1 MSPTVR
7 QLLDEAVRRLA
18 ADSPSPRADADELLQ
33 HVLQKDRS
41 WLRLREDAAVA
52 AEAAARFEVLLQ
64 RRLRGE
70 PVAHLTGS
78 RGFWSL
84 ELAVDAST
92 LIPRPD
98 TELIV
103 EWALELL
110 PLGVHASALDLGTG
124 SGAIALALKQ
134 ERPRCVVTAVE
145 RAPAAL
151 ALARRNGERLGL
163 GVRFV
168 AGDWFG
174 PLAGERF
181 DVIVANPP
189 YIAED
194 DPHLAQGD
202 LRFEPASALVAGPD
216 GLEDLRAIVAQAPA
230 YLFRDGWLLLEHG
243 FDQGGAVRALLQDKG
258 FADVATRRDLG
269 GNDRIT
275 GGRWPC

>member
-1 MSPTVR
+1 MSTVR
-7 QLLDEAVRRLA
+7 QLLADATRRLEA
-18 ADSPSPRADADELLQ
+18 SSPSPRVDADELLQ
-33 HVLQKDRS
+33 HALDRDRS
-41 WLRLREDAAVA
+41 WLRLHEEDAVDSDAG
-52 AEAAARFEVLLQ
+52 ARFERLVL

-70 PVAHLTGS
+70 PVAYLTGA

-84 ELAVDAST
+84 ELAVGPAT

-110 PLGVHASALDLGTG
+110 PRGVHSSALDLGTG
-124 SGAIALALKQ
+124 SGAIALALKK
-134 ERPRCVVTAVE
+134 ERSRCVVTAVE
-145 RAPAAL
+145 RSHEAL
-151 ALARRNGERLGL
+151 AVARGNGQRLGL

-168 AGDWFG
+168 EGDWFST
-174 PLAGERF
+174 LAGERF

-189 YIAED
+189 YIAAD

-216 GLEDLRAIVAQAPA
+216 GLDDLRRIVAEAPPHL
-230 YLFRDGWLLLEHG
+230 YRDGWLLLEHG
-243 FDQGGAVRALLQDKG
+243 HDQGPAVRGLLLEEG
-258 FADVATRRDLG
+258 FAEVATRRDYG